1 MGCSTD
7 YPLCT
12 ALTRLCIG
20 GYTAYNIAYKLYALP
35 TTERRLG
42 ALPFINLHRVRN
54 RGAEACNRT
63 YRNVNVTR
71 STNRSLDATLR
82 DGGRSE
88 CWGKSMARDQNYG

>member
-1 MGCSTD
+1 MYGFNSTVYRGVYGLQHYIQAVRFTD
-7 YPLCT
+7 NRETPWGLAIYKPAT
-12 ALTRLCIG
+12 VFVTEVLT
-20 GYTAYNIAYKLYALP
+20 
-35 TTERRLG
+35 
-42 ALPFINLHRVRN
+42 
-54 RGAEACNRT
+54 CNRT